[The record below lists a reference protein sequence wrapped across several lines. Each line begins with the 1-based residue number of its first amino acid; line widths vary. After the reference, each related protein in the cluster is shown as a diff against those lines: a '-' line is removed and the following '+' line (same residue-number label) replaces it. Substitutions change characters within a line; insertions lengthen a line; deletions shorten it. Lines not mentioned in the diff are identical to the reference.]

1 MAKVKI
7 FTSIKNTKN
16 TGNECIRTIVLSTED
31 LAFMCR
37 ETDCP
42 LTVGFCPFGES
53 IDCQD
58 VTERDWLNLIGAKDE
73 QDAN

>member
-1 MAKVKI
+1 MAKVRI

-16 TGNECIRTIVLSTED
+16 IGNEYVGTIVLSTEE
-31 LAFMCR
+31 LAIMCR

-42 LTVGFCPFGES
+42 LTLGLCPFGES